1 MEGSPL
7 RVLIA
12 GGGIA
17 GLETLTGLRELAGN
31 RVSLTLVAPDDE
43 FVFHPVTIRQP
54 YSVEP
59 TRSVAISRVAM
70 DVGAKFAAAT
80 VEEVDA
86 DGRTVHTSAGERI
99 GYDVLVL
106 ALGAD
111 AIPALDHVMTWDD
124 RSDSELLGGLLRD
137 VEEGYSG
144 RVAVVIPP
152 GPGWPLRGYELALVI
167 RQHAFDMSVDRQ
179 TTLVVPDPS
188 PLAEVAKRAA
198 KAITAELERAGI
210 TTVPA
215 KRVSVERGHDLALVL
230 QPSGQR
236 IEVDRVLAMPILR
249 GRRIDGIP
257 VDEYGFVPIDT
268 RCGVEGLDGV
278 WATGDCTA
286 FPLKSGG
293 VSAKQAD
300 VVAANIAAIA
310 GADVEPRSFDLERA
324 DGLAGLPAARFI
336 EQRLATHEPGMAMHV
351 PTTGVPLLTYL
362 QRDLAAGWRGAA

>member
-17 GLETLTGLRELAGN
+17 GLETLTGLRELAAD

-43 FVFHPVTIRQP
+43 FVFHPIAIRQP

-59 TRSVAISRVAM
+59 TRGVAISRAAK
-70 DVGAKFAAAT
+70 DVGAKFVAAP

-86 DGRTVHTSAGERI
+86 GARTVQTSAGERI
-99 GYDVLVL
+99 GYDAFVL

-111 AIPALDHVMTWDD
+111 AIPSLDHVMTWDD

-137 VEEGYSG
+137 VEEGYAG

-152 GPGWPLRGYELALVI
+152 GPGWPLRGYELALLI
-167 RQHAFDMSVDRQ
+167 RQRAWDMSEDLQ

-188 PLAEVAKRAA
+188 PFAEVAERAA

-210 TTVPA
+210 TIVPA
-215 KRVSVERGHDLALVL
+215 EGVSIERGHDLALVL
-230 QPSGQR
+230 QPSAQR
-236 IEVDRVLAMPILR
+236 IEVDRVIAMPILR
-249 GRRIDGIP
+249 GRPIDGIP
-257 VDEYGFVPIDT
+257 VDEYGFVPIDA
-268 RCGVEGLDGV
+268 RCGVAGLDGV

-293 VSAKQAD
+293 VSAEQAD
-300 VVAANIAAIA
+300 VVAANIAALA
-310 GADVEPRSFDLERA
+310 GADVEPRSFDPDRA
-324 DGLAGLPAARFI
+324 DRLAGLPAGRFI
-336 EQRLATHEPGMAMHV
+336 EQRLAMQEPGMAMHV
-351 PTTGVPLLTYL
+351 PTTGVPILTYL
-362 QRDLAAGWRGAA
+362 QRDLEAGWRGAP